1 MSLLICSKDVVLR
14 HTNPTQICTGLTVN
28 AVKSGVAICPLMS
41 DGFYGRVLNGKSTNF
56 FNLYLLNDEDDEM
69 MKKFNVATLISFL

>member
-1 MSLLICSKDVVLR
+1 VLR
-14 HTNPTQICTGLTVN
+14 HTTPTQICTGLTVT
-28 AVKSGVAICPLMS
+28 AVKSEVAICPLMS
-41 DGFYGRVLNGKSTNF
+41 DGFYGRVLPTCCRRCDVGKSTNL